1 MQLALRPAGLGNAFS
16 LISHISLPF
25 FFFFL
30 PPLTPSFPYDILD
43 RHRSAAARSSA
54 QSPGGAGS
62 RAAAGRPQ
70 PPRGCIASSRAP
82 LGALRAPLPLG
93 QRTSAPPEGSRGGRG
108 LRGCSLPG
116 LSQLPPPP
124 PRSSPLREL
133 ISSDSLH
140 LSGDQYFCQL
150 LLGFLARFLFLINV
164 AQPLPPHLPGSA
176 AFWHRAILAPH
187 RTAPHSRGLRFAPR
201 RLQDGPGGIG
211 GVPSVRFPGM
221 RVPARGLRGGRGPG
235 GLPAAPLPPP
245 RSVLR
250 GRSRSVP
257 SRPAERSCPR
267 PRPAPSR
274 PDGRSAGPHGGAAGA
289 VAAGGRAG
297 GCGGTPASLPR
308 SDPAR
313 RRRAPGSAAALRL
326 PRPRPRCAVRGGLR
340 GGSRGGA
347 AVQPQ
352 PGGGGGRSGG
362 AGPGFAVAV
371 AVRGAAG
378 ARRGGGAGRAPIPP
392 RAAPDRLLRRG
403 AARSLRQ
410 RRRQRP
416 RSAVP
421 RSGECP
427 SRRDPKGERSVPAP
441 HPFSPLIPS
450 RLLSSITPAPIP
462 APSHTPSQP
471 QSLPLSRL
479 SSRLCPSSNVAPIV
493 EESVGAPQP
502 HPGPH
507 PTLILAPSQS
517 LSQLCPNPTPLP
529 SPR

>member
-1 MQLALRPAGLGNAFS
+1 MPRGGSRMARVGSGGS
-16 LISHISLPF
+16 
-25 FFFFL
+25 
-30 PPLTPSFPYDILD
+30 PPSDSRGCASP
-43 RHRSAAARSSA
+43 
-54 QSPGGAGS
+54 PGGCEAGGAREAS
-62 RAAAGRPQ
+62 RR
-70 PPRGCIASSRAP
+70 R
-82 LGALRAPLPLG
+82 
-93 QRTSAPPEGSRGGRG
+93 
-108 LRGCSLPG
+108 
-116 LSQLPPPP
+116 
-124 PRSSPLREL
+124 RS
-133 ISSDSLH
+133 
-140 LSGDQYFCQL
+140 
-150 LLGFLARFLFLINV
+150 
-164 AQPLPPHLPGSA
+164 
-176 AFWHRAILAPH
+176 
-187 RTAPHSRGLRFAPR
+187 PR
-201 RLQDGPGGIG
+201 R
-211 GVPSVRFPGM
+211 
-221 RVPARGLRGGRGPG
+221 ARCCG
-235 GLPAAPLPPP
+235 AAP
-245 RSVLR
+245 
-250 GRSRSVP
+250 VP
-257 SRPAERSCPR
+257 SRPAPPNGAAPAPGP

-462 APSHTPSQP
+462 APSHSDPCLPSSPSRLHPTPHPSPNLCPYPGSHLVSVPALTWPPSWRSQSGLL
-471 QSLPLSRL
+471 SLILDPIPPSSWLRPSPYHSFVPTQPHFPVQDSLGCVMSALSRATIQL
-479 SSRLCPSSNVAPIV
+479 QPCAPGGGFV
-493 EESVGAPQP
+493 
-502 HPGPH
+502 
-507 PTLILAPSQS
+507 
-517 LSQLCPNPTPLP
+517 PLP
-529 SPR
+529 SLSCPPSGVRPRPRGAVIPFILSGAFELLHLL